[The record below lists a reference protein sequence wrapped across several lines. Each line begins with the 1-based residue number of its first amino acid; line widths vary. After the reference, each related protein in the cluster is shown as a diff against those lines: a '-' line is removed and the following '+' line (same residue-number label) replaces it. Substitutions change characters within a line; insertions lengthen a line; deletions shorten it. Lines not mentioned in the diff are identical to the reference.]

1 MFPAGK
7 LPSRRRT
14 KEDQHLFTSCC
25 ICFRLLLP
33 EVLKVLREKKG
44 LTGMTDFAKFK
55 GECATPRLG
64 EGERDTSPDWALIV
78 HFVAPGRGL
87 GEFGQPGALV
97 TAFPFPGA
105 RRRSGAL
112 RSVSLPAAD
121 ARCTL
126 ARH

>member
-1 MFPAGK
+1 
-7 LPSRRRT
+7 
-14 KEDQHLFTSCC
+14 
-25 ICFRLLLP
+25 
-33 EVLKVLREKKG
+33 
-44 LTGMTDFAKFK
+44 MTDFAKCK

-97 TAFPFPGA
+97 TALPFPGA